1 MHVCMYAFVQRGC
14 AWMCQACPESVREVL
29 LTTDNISV
37 YTESAIQI
45 VVWNFVA
52 N

>member
-1 MHVCMYAFVQRGC
+1 MFVCMHSYREGVHGC
-14 AWMCQACPESVREVL
+14 VQACPESVREVL